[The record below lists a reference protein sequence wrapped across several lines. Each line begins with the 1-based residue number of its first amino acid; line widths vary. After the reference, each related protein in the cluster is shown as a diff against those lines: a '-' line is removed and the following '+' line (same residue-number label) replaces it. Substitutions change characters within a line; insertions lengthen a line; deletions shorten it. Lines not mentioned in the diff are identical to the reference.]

1 MQYTPGSK
9 RPRREIKVPAKFRDD
24 PYDEESIFK
33 EPWDIQSIY
42 ELNYFCCATC
52 TFRDRSKQKLV
63 NHAVSKHPDAVG
75 YLMLI
80 QDGSLGDV
88 DIPWEPRSNDE
99 DEGKN
104 KIVLVCN

>member
-1 MQYTPGSK
+1 MLQYTPDSK
-9 RPRREIKVPAKFRDD
+9 RPRREIKVPAKYRDD

-63 NHAVSKHPDAVG
+63 NHAVAKHPDAVG

-99 DEGKN
+99 DEGKY
-104 KIVLVCN
+104 KMI